1 MLKKMNTEEKIQ
13 AIRTLNFLVNERKS
27 LFEGLK
33 FGIIELADVAR
44 KLEMNKQ
51 KILEQHKNQFY
62 FKATTK
68 KDSKTGNRIPIW
80 RTYLPKEGVEPPN
93 GRQIDARTE
102 EKLNEKVV
110 AYYMGEGKK
119 KKERGKRYPTFNEVY
134 WEWRKIKD
142 LELGDNSIEEYDSN
156 FKRFFDCSDFGC
168 FPINEINENTIR
180 VFIMETIKTLSL
192 GREATGRLFGFIKN
206 TIRHARIEKIII
218 DNPVEFLEPK
228 HFTKHCVEMKKPSEE
243 QFYSDSE
250 LALIQKEL
258 DKRYREEPAYMP
270 PYAIELCMLS
280 GMRPGE
286 VAPLEW
292 SDITSQLIQVT
303 KSKKYNRKTK
313 THYIDA
319 TKTGKRRQ
327 FPMCEEIEILLAKIR
342 IVQEECNITG
352 KFIFAVS
359 DDDCI
364 NPGDVSDCM
373 QRIQKKLGIKGGSI
387 TGLRKTINSNL
398 KSTGTSTTVVAS
410 ILGHTE
416 EVNEK
421 HYTYDTSGLE
431 EKQRIVAER
440 NARIKGLAS

>member
-1 MLKKMNTEEKIQ
+1 MFSKLNIEEQIQ
-13 AIRTLNFLVNERKS
+13 ANHALDLHLNERRA
-27 LFEGLK
+27 LFESLE
-33 FGIIELADVAR
+33 FGIINLADVAC
-44 KLEMNKQ
+44 KFKMNKL
-51 KILEQHKNQFY
+51 KILEIHKQQFY

-68 KDSKTGNRIPIW
+68 KDPKTGNRIPIW
-80 RTYLPKEGVEPPN
+80 RTYLPKEGVSPPN

-102 EKLNEKVV
+102 DKLIEKVI
-110 AYYMGEGKK
+110 AYYMGEEKK
-119 KKERGKRYPTFNEVY
+119 RKEKEKQYPTFNEIY
-134 WEWRKIKD
+134 WEWRKIKN
-142 LELGDNSIEEYDSN
+142 LELGDNSILEYDSN
-156 FKRFFDCSDFGC
+156 FKRFFEYSDFGYL
-168 FPINEINENTIR
+168 PINDINENTIKM
-180 VFIMETIKTLSL
+180 FMMESIKDLSL
-192 GREATGRLFGFIKN
+192 GREATSRLFGFIKN

-228 HFTKHCVEMKKPSEE
+228 HFTKHCVEMKKPSEK

-258 DKRYREEPAYMP
+258 DKRYREEAAYMP

-303 KSKKYNRKTK
+303 KSKKYNRKTR

-327 FPMCEEIEILLAKIR
+327 FPMCEEIEVLFAKIR
-342 IVQEECNITG
+342 AVQEENNIKS

-359 DDDCI
+359 DNDCI
-364 NPGDVSDCM
+364 NAGDVSDCM

-398 KSTGTSTTVVAS
+398 KSAGTSTTVVAA

-421 HYTYDTSGLE
+421 HYTYDTSSFE

-440 NARIKGLAS
+440 NARIKGLAG